1 MRANP
6 VLFSPIHLNIDGNS
20 TEKLLALY
28 RFAHLFLPQLGPGIV
43 QTLLDME
50 RHGERLSAGVSPEER
65 RKLIGEMKG
74 LSMDIQ
80 YALKDEG
87 QKMFE
92 LSVHIV
98 PGEVLERAQQG
109 KVDLGQYTELRE
121 NIDKFIIQLIEKEVR
136 KRFTS
141 KVEGF
146 MKTMLNK
153 PGISSFVGWLLDSG
167 RVDRKGRLQ
176 EGTTID
182 DLISGKYRAK
192 FEELAPE
199 ELMQEGLQI
208 RETIKT
214 CFSVRSEDD
223 DSLLQDAERRYAL
236 LEITI
241 NSAKDD
247 TRAGGERVP
256 GPAAGRQLHGR

>member
-1 MRANP
+1 MERPRQKPSLLRANP
-6 VLFSPIHLNIDGNS
+6 VLFSPIYLNVEGDS

-28 RFAHLFLPQLGPGIV
+28 RFAHLFFPQLGPGIV

-50 RHGERLSAGVSPEER
+50 RHGERLSAGLSAEER
-65 RKLIGEMKG
+65 LKLIGEMKG

-87 QKMFE
+87 KKMLE

-109 KVDLGQYTELRE
+109 AADLSQYTQLRDD
-121 NIDKFIIQLIEKEVR
+121 IDKVIAKLIEKEIR
-136 KRFTS
+136 KRFTD

-146 MKTMLNK
+146 LQKFINK
-153 PGISSFVGWLLDSG
+153 PDVPSFVSQLLNMGWIDH
-167 RVDRKGRLQ
+167 KGRLTK
-176 EGTTID
+176 GATID
-182 DLISGKYRAK
+182 DLVSGKYRAK

-199 ELMQEGLQI
+199 ELLQESLQI
-208 RETIKT
+208 RDTIKT
-214 CFSVRSEDD
+214 CFSVGVDD
-223 DSLLQDAERRYAL
+223 ADCLLQDAKRRHAL

-241 NSAKDD
+241 KSVEKKEDAS
-247 TRAGGERVP
+247 
-256 GPAAGRQLHGR
+256 

>member
-1 MRANP
+1 MERSRQRPSLLRANP
-6 VLFSPIHLNIDGNS
+6 VLFSPIYLNVEENS

-28 RFAHLFLPQLGPGIV
+28 RFAHLFFPRLGPDIV
-43 QTLLDME
+43 QTFLDME
-50 RHGERLSAGVSPEER
+50 RHAERLSAGISPEER

-74 LSMDIQ
+74 LSLDIQ

-87 QKMFE
+87 QKMLE
-92 LSVHIV
+92 LSIHIV

-109 KVDLGQYTELRE
+109 KVDMSQYTQLRDD
-121 NIDKFIIQLIEKEVR
+121 IDKLIAQLIEKEIR
-136 KRFTS
+136 KRFTA

-146 MKTMLNK
+146 MQKLLNK
-153 PGISSFVGWLLDSG
+153 PDIPSFVSQLFDMGCI
-167 RVDRKGRLQ
+167 DRKGRLTQ
-176 EGTTID
+176 GATID

-199 ELMQEGLQI
+199 ELLQEGLQI

-214 CFSVRSEDD
+214 CFSVGADD
-223 DSLLQDAERRYAL
+223 ADSLLQDAKRRHAV

-241 NSAKDD
+241 KSAK
-247 TRAGGERVP
+247 EKV
-256 GPAAGRQLHGR
+256 